1 MSAES
6 NRLLR
11 QGATI
16 ALVPTMGF
24 LHNGHLSLMVEGKK
38 RCDKTVASIF
48 VNPTQFAPGE
58 DLDCYPRDFQ
68 RDVALAEE
76 KGVDIIFAPTV
87 DDLYGKDFQ
96 TFVELTQLPGHL
108 CGISRPTHFRGVAT
122 IVAKLFNIV
131 KPHVAVF
138 GEKDR
143 QQLTIIKQ
151 MTRDLNFQIEIVGVP
166 IVREENGLA
175 MSSRN
180 AHLTPN
186 QIPSALSLSG
196 ALKKAREM
204 VKDGIF
210 SSSKII
216 DAGAAMIRSHP
227 GTSIDYISICDPE
240 TLVDVD
246 VIEKPALMA
255 LAVRLGGARLI
266 DNDILF
272 PEK

>member
-1 MSAES
+1 
-6 NRLLR
+6 
-11 QGATI
+11 
-16 ALVPTMGF
+16 
-24 LHNGHLSLMVEGKK
+24 
-38 RCDKTVASIF
+38 
-48 VNPTQFAPGE
+48 
-58 DLDCYPRDFQ
+58 
-68 RDVALAEE
+68 
-76 KGVDIIFAPTV
+76 
-87 DDLYGKDFQ
+87 
-96 TFVELTQLPGHL
+96 
-108 CGISRPTHFRGVAT
+108 
-122 IVAKLFNIV
+122 
-131 KPHVAVF
+131 
-138 GEKDR
+138 
-143 QQLTIIKQ
+143 